1 MSKRLKITIGLP
13 VYNGQKYI
21 KETINSILL
30 QTYKNF
36 ELIISD
42 NLSNDETKEICK
54 SYEKKDNRIKYVR
67 QKKHISSVANYEF
80 TLNSARGDY

>member
-67 QKKHISSVANYEF
+67 QKNIF
-80 TLNSARGDY
+80 LL